1 MFPAKSTGFHGDS
14 TGPPRVHLTKSHW
27 CHKLPVKGDKVLEKK
42 HDPWSFRSIQ
52 NNLMH
57 RPPWLKSLKTP
68 ALGVRPMQNMKD
80 TVPSC
85 WCHNIY
91 ELYSCI
97 YWQLLAISWFFLDD
111 GASNDLE
118 KGMEGYQIIL
128 RWTKSIIKISKTCH
142 IGKTQC
148 FQKNTMFSYWG
159 SQDTMF
165 PFKTYKFAGSRFQ
178 WYMYVCVCI
187 SYNIL

>member
-27 CHKLPVKGDKVLEKK
+27 CHKLPAKGDKVLDKTWPMIFQK
-42 HDPWSFRSIQ
+42 YSKQ
-52 NNLMH
+52 
-57 RPPWLKSLKTP
+57 SLKTP
-68 ALGVRPMQNMKD
+68 VLGVRPMQNMKD

-111 GASNDLE
+111 GASKDLAQ
-118 KGMEGYQIIL
+118 GMEGYQIIL
-128 RWTKSIIKISKTCH
+128 RWTKNIIKISKSAILGKHNVFRKTRCFH
-142 IGKTQC
+142 IGAAKTRC
-148 FQKNTMFSYWG
+148 FHLKPTN
-159 SQDTMF
+159 
-165 PFKTYKFAGSRFQ
+165 
-178 WYMYVCVCI
+178 
-187 SYNIL
+187 L